1 MTEGAS
7 PVASGRYPGYFLEY
21 KQELWVTSSAAAEW
35 RGMQLTRTRWSLA
48 LIIVVPLFIFQWAS
62 EQRIS
67 LDYIGEFPL

>member
-35 RGMQLTRTRWSLA
+35 RGMQLTRTRWSLVTDDCRPT
-48 LIIVVPLFIFQWAS
+48 LHLSMGF
-62 EQRIS
+62 
-67 LDYIGEFPL
+67 

>member
-35 RGMQLTRTRWSLA
+35 RGMQLTRTRWSL
-48 LIIVVPLFIFQWAS
+48 VT
-62 EQRIS
+62 
-67 LDYIGEFPL
+67 DYCRPTLHLSMGF